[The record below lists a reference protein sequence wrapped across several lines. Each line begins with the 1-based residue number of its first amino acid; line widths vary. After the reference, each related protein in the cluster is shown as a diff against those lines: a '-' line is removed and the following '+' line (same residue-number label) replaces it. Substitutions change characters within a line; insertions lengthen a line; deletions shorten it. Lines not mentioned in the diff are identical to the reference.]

1 MRRSTGGGCLVGEEL
16 GSRCPTTLSG
26 HQVMD
31 ATTPSRAVGAVGPIG
46 RDAVACP
53 IEEALS
59 IFGYRSERLVRD
71 CGHTSP
77 ELFSRDAAPGAAT
90 YFDGCGVEHLIIGLT
105 PT

>member
-1 MRRSTGGGCLVGEEL
+1 MPCRRGARLQVSDNVVRPSSHGRNHSVKGCW
-16 GSRCPTTLSG
+16 R
-26 HQVMD
+26 
-31 ATTPSRAVGAVGPIG
+31 RGPIG

-90 YFDGCGVEHLIIGLT
+90 YFDGCGVEHLILGLT